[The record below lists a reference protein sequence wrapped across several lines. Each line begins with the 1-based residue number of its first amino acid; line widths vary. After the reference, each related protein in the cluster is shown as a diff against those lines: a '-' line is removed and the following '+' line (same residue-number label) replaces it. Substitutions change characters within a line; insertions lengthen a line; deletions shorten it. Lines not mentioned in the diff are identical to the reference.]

1 MKPTK
6 KAKSDILSSDINIGG
21 VNLAQKAVFARNLA
35 IMLRAGI
42 SIGEALEIIFD
53 SITGKFKKVVYG
65 VWQSVEAGQSLS
77 NSLASYPKIF
87 SGLFKSAVYIG
98 EESGTLS
105 ENLNNVA
112 NQLDKDKEMRAK
124 VSGAILYPAVVLVA
138 AIILGLVVAFVVLP
152 KIVPLFEG
160 LKIKLPLSTR
170 VLIWLSNVV
179 QAHGILIIVSLLV
192 AVTALIW
199 ASRQKFSR
207 PLTHWLLLNFP
218 LIKRI
223 SINFNLSRFCRTLGM
238 LLQSGLSIDEAI
250 KVTGESLGNY
260 YYHRSLFGVYEGI
273 GKGSTLAEN
282 LAIYKKLYPVM
293 LIRMVMVGEKS
304 GKLEESLFYLADY
317 YEREVDNDTKS
328 LATSIEPILL
338 IFIGL
343 VVGFLAISIITPIYS
358 VTSGIKN

>member
-1 MKPTK
+1 MKSAKKTK
-6 KAKSDILSSDINIGG
+6 GDILSADISVGG
-21 VNLAQKAVFARNLA
+21 VNLTQKAIFARNLS
-35 IMLRAGI
+35 IMLKAGI
-42 SIGEALEIIFD
+42 SISEALEIIFD
-53 SITGKFKKVVYG
+53 SITGKFKKIIYG
-65 VWQSVEAGQSLS
+65 VWQSVESGQSLS
-77 NSLASYPKIF
+77 NSLAAYPKVF
-87 SGLFKSAVYIG
+87 SGIYKSAVYIG

-105 ENLNNVA
+105 ENLENVA
-112 NQLDKDKEMRAK
+112 TQLDKDREMRAK

-138 AIILGLVVAFVVLP
+138 AIILGLVVSFVVLP

-160 LKIKLPLSTR
+160 LKVKLPLSTR
-170 VLIWLSNVV
+170 VLIWLSHTV
-179 QAHGILIIVSLLV
+179 QSYGIIIIIVLFLATSL
-192 AVTALIW
+192 LIW
-199 ASRQKFSR
+199 ATRQKFSH
-207 PLTHWLLLNFP
+207 PTTHWLLLNFP

-223 SINFNLSRFCRTLGM
+223 TTNFNLSRFCRTLGM

-250 KVTGESLGNY
+250 RVTGESLENY
-260 YYHRSLFGVYEGI
+260 YYRGSLFSVYEGI
-273 GKGSTLAEN
+273 GKGTTLAEN

-304 GKLEESLFYLADY
+304 GKLEESLFYLADF

-343 VVGFLAISIITPIYS
+343 IVGFLAVSIITPIYS